1 MPNLLTFIL
10 LITLV
15 ALLFRVEFFFYLL
28 YVFFGIYL
36 SSHLWGQH
44 ALDNVTFERDCDQR
58 AFIGDRVPVRIRIQN
73 QGLLPL
79 PWLRVHDSLPT
90 GIKSP
95 NFYHCVISLLPFE
108 KTVLEYELNCRH
120 RGFYPLGPLVVRA
133 GDIFGL
139 RDSEKRLES
148 PDALWVYPKIV
159 HLSKLEL
166 AAKVPFGYVRTKE
179 RIFED
184 PTRMVGVRDYQ
195 SGDSTRHIHWK
206 ATATTGTLQ
215 VKRFEPAISI
225 ESQIFLNLNQDEY
238 TRDRTIPASETA
250 IVTAA
255 SIVSYLIEKR
265 QTVGLSSNGQDPLA
279 AGTSKITIPPRK
291 GEAQRMHILDVL
303 ARVQLSEHLAFAD
316 LLHQDRLQLTWGS
329 TAIIISSHADD
340 ALFDNMLLMKRSGF
354 HVMLILVDPQTP
366 FANIKQRAKDVGIE
380 AQQIWQERDLDV
392 WR

>member
-1 MPNLLTFIL
+1 MPHLLTFIL
-10 LITLV
+10 LITFV
-15 ALLFRVEFFFYLL
+15 ALLFRIEFFFYLL

-36 SSHLWGQH
+36 FSHLWGQH
-44 ALDNVTFERDCDQR
+44 ALDNVTFERECEER
-58 AFIGDRVPVRIRIQN
+58 AFIGDRVPVKIHIQN
-73 QGLLPL
+73 RGFLPL
-79 PWLRVHDSLPT
+79 PWVRVHDSLPT
-90 GIKSP
+90 GIRSP
-95 NFYHCVISLLPFE
+95 NFFHCVISLLPFE
-108 KTVLEYELNCRH
+108 KKVLEYELNCRH
-120 RGFYPLGPLVVRA
+120 RGYYPLGPLIVRA
-133 GDIFGL
+133 GEIFGL
-139 RDSEKRLES
+139 RDSERRLEA

-159 HLSKLEL
+159 HLSNLEL

-206 ATATTGTLQ
+206 ATAATGTLQ

-225 ESQIFLNLNQDEY
+225 ESQIFLNLNKDEY
-238 TRDRTIPASETA
+238 THERIIPASETA

-255 SIVSYLIEKR
+255 SIVNYLIEKR
-265 QTVGLSSNGQDPLA
+265 QTVGLSCNGQDPLA
-279 AGTSKITIPPRK
+279 DGPSKTTIPPRK
-291 GEAQRMHILDVL
+291 GEAQRMYILDVL
-303 ARVQLSEHLAFAD
+303 ARIQLSEHLAFAD

-329 TAIIISSHADD
+329 TAIIISSHADN

-366 FANIKQRAKDVGIE
+366 FGNIKQRAKNVGIE

>member
-1 MPNLLTFIL
+1 MPHLLTFIL
-10 LITLV
+10 LITFI
-15 ALLFRVEFFFYLL
+15 ALLFRIEFFFYLL

-36 SSHLWGQH
+36 SSRLWGDH
-44 ALDNVTFERDCDQR
+44 ALDNVTFEREYDTR
-58 AFIGDRVPVRIRIQN
+58 AFIGDRLPVKIRIQN
-73 QGLLPL
+73 RGFLPL
-79 PWLRVHDSLPT
+79 PWLRVHDSLPM

-108 KTVLEYELNCRH
+108 NKLLEYELNCRH
-120 RGFYPLGPLVVRA
+120 RGYYPLGPLIVRA
-133 GDIFGL
+133 GDLFGL
-139 RDSEKRLES
+139 SERERRLEA
-148 PDALWVYPKIV
+148 PDALWVYPRIV
-159 HLSKLEL
+159 PLNELEL
-166 AAKVPFGYVRTKE
+166 AAKVPFGHVRTRE

-184 PTRMVGVRDYQ
+184 PSRMVGVRDYQ

-206 ATATTGTLQ
+206 ATAATDSLQ

-225 ESQIFLNLNQDEY
+225 ESQIFLNLNRDEY
-238 TRDRTIPASETA
+238 THARTVPASETA

-255 SIVSYLIEKR
+255 SIVNYLIEKR
-265 QTVGLSSNGQDPLA
+265 QTAGLSCNGQDPLA
-279 AGTSKITIPPRK
+279 KEASKITIPPRK

-303 ARVQLSEHLAFAD
+303 ARVKLSAHLSFAD

-329 TAIIISSHADD
+329 TAIIISGHADN

-354 HVMLILVDPQTP
+354 HVMLILMDPQTP
-366 FANIKQRAKDVGIE
+366 FVNIKQRAKDVGIE